1 MKKTITIALLALA
14 VIGATSFFHHA
25 VTKTM
30 MTGLLKAGQI
40 L

>member
-1 MKKTITIALLALA
+1 MKKTITIALLTAA
-14 VIGATSFFHHA
+14 VIGATFFFHHA

-30 MTGLLKAGQI
+30 MIGLLSAGHH